1 MHRLINRRFVA
12 IAALAAV
19 FALAGATG
27 ADAQLERVIDP
38 DWTLPRTADGQPDL
52 QGLWGNKTITPME
65 RPADLEGRAFLTDE
79 EIAQRNRQRA
89 LDEAARDAAPAR
101 RYEAGGN
108 VGGYGSYWLDAGDT
122 VLSTGQTSLIVD
134 PPDGRA
140 PVRQWALRNKA
151 YNLAHNGN
159 HYRNMSVWDRCLSR
173 GVPGSMLPAGYNNA
187 YRFLQTPDHFVIQH
201 EMIHDARIIPFR
213 DQPFVDD
220 NIRQWMGDA
229 RAHWEGDTLVVETKN
244 FHNRGLDRLERR
256 RRPAQGHRR
265 QQGAARRGALP
276 ARVGEH
282 HHLDGDHRG
291 SQRLHAS
298 LDDPDA
304 ADGRAGVR
312 HLRVRLPR
320 GELRGAERAERPAGH
335 RRACGGD
342 RKPVIGAPLGREERH
357 LPRAGLRRRSWV
369 PPVFFRH
376 QPPSLSTTPGTDLR
390 GRPHR
395 TAPTTSRSRLSARR
409 W

>member
-1 MHRLINRRFVA
+1 MHRLINRRFVTITVLA
-12 IAALAAV
+12 AAFALAA
-19 FALAGATG
+19 ATG

-65 RPADLEGRAFLTDE
+65 RPADLDGRAFLTDE

-140 PVRQWALRNKA
+140 PVRQWALDNKA
-151 YNLAHNGN
+151 YNLAHNGD

-229 RAHWEGDTLVVETKN
+229 RAHWEGDTLVVETRN
-244 FHNRGLDRLERR
+244 FHNRGWIASSGAGARLKGIAVSKALHVVERFR
-256 RRPAQGHRR
+256 RVSENTIIWTVTIEDPNVYTRPWTIQMPLTAEPEYDIFEYACHEGNYAVPNALSGQRVIDAR
-265 QQGAARRGALP
+265 AA
-276 ARVGEH
+276 
-282 HHLDGDHRG
+282 
-291 SQRLHAS
+291 
-298 LDDPDA
+298 A
-304 ADGRAGVR
+304 AT
-312 HLRVRLPR
+312 
-320 GELRGAERAERPAGH
+320 EN
-335 RRACGGD
+335 
-342 RKPVIGAPLGREERH
+342 
-357 LPRAGLRRRSWV
+357 
-369 PPVFFRH
+369 
-376 QPPSLSTTPGTDLR
+376 Q
-390 GRPHR
+390 
-395 TAPTTSRSRLSARR
+395 
-409 W
+409 